1 MSRLLCWPRET
12 RRVCRA
18 RCRPAGRVLH
28 RHANGRPAHLAGPD
42 RRFVLDDPAHHRQRA
57 PADVRGEAALQRRS
71 RGADLEVPA
80 RARGGGVESAHRAGL
95 PQPASGHGGYGEGAG
110 RGVARPTLHDLRR
123 RAADGEL
130 GPAPLA
136 GDPRPGRRGV
146 GLSARLDLLFRQ
158 GQARGHHAVPRR
170 GIPPTMI
177 RSTLSVTK
185 RTSLASRGMV
195 VAEHP
200 RGAEVGARILARGGN
215 AVDAAV
221 ATAFAMTVVEP
232 FMSTIA
238 GAGTMLVHLAKRG
251 ETVALDFNGMAPLRA
266 QAMMYKTIGGV
277 SEALFPWPNVE
288 GQANVYGHRSVAVP
302 GSVAGLALAV
312 ERYGTMTLADVMAP
326 AIEIARSG
334 LVPGRYRGL
343 DLAFSPG
350 ATGGV
355 TALETL
361 NILAEFPSA
370 KVGWTSVEGL
380 HLRACA
386 IKRAFR
392 DRFEHLGDAAV
403 VKAPWERLV
412 SREHA
417 RAAAH
422 EIRTG
427 RSGARRPRGGRTLD
441 CTTHVGAIDRQ
452 RNMVS
457 LTNTAVSLWGSRV
470 VVKGTGILLNNGMI
484 WFDPEP
490 GKANSIAGGKRGLVN
505 MVPTLGFKGGKPYL
519 TIGAPGGRAI
529 VSAIPQVIANFVD
542 GRGSLQ
548 QAVEAPRLHTEG
560 GDVLVSTRVGEAA
573 LAGLAKRGHTVVPK
587 EESYST
593 LNFARPIAIRVTP
606 KGLEAGLEQFGM
618 AWAAGH

>member
-1 MSRLLCWPRET
+1 
-12 RRVCRA
+12 
-18 RCRPAGRVLH
+18 
-28 RHANGRPAHLAGPD
+28 
-42 RRFVLDDPAHHRQRA
+42 
-57 PADVRGEAALQRRS
+57 
-71 RGADLEVPA
+71 
-80 RARGGGVESAHRAGL
+80 
-95 PQPASGHGGYGEGAG
+95 
-110 RGVARPTLHDLRR
+110 
-123 RAADGEL
+123 
-130 GPAPLA
+130 
-136 GDPRPGRRGV
+136 
-146 GLSARLDLLFRQ
+146 
-158 GQARGHHAVPRR
+158 
-170 GIPPTMI
+170 MI

-334 LVPGRYRGL
+334 LVPDWYLALKHAQHLEELAAFPETARAYLRHGRSIHRPPSMQPGDLVRYPDLAESLALIAKEGPDAFYRGAIAQAIEQEMVRGGGLITQRDLAAYEVRVALPVTGRYRGL